1 MDRDTFEK
9 SLRVLCNE
17 LGLGAGEAL
26 ENYIQKNINYV
37 MAHSRGDWDETVA
50 LERLKYLEGD

>member
-9 SLRVLCNE
+9 TLRALCAE
-17 LGLGAGEAL
+17 LGLVGEGL
-26 ENYIQKNINYV
+26 EPYIQKNINYV

-50 LERLKYLEGD
+50 LERIRYLEGD